1 MGNAKSSHKKKQ
13 NAEKKSFKKCTKHDK
28 PRKKKNQTICWQND
42 VFGLLRSA
50 PGPATAPT
58 TRKLPKNDKK
68 MTAENRNDKKI
79 QNQTKNDE

>member
-1 MGNAKSSHKKKQ
+1 MQKKKLLKNAQ
-13 NAEKKSFKKCTKHDK
+13 NMTNLV
-28 PRKKKNQTICWQND
+28 KKNQTICWQND